1 MNQVYIY
8 FCASIKYNYV
18 LKMVAFNIWKRRNP
32 LIAATHSFLVK
43 VKFYHKM
50 LETNACV
57 FCDDNV
63 IIFIFLKKF
72 SYYNRI
78 MCYQVMPFDNIFQ
91 HYSANM
97 ILLVTALRW
106 EIHIILS
113 NYAAC
118 HRRPNFWCLYIPC
131 NINNQSTHFYLKLFK
146 IQSSHQSIDGLSAN
160 LNGITISVNRL
171 IIMPYMCNEILD
183 VMICRSREKTDS

>member
-1 MNQVYIY
+1 MC
-8 FCASIKYNYV
+8 FCA
-18 LKMVAFNIWKRRNP
+18 
-32 LIAATHSFLVK
+32 
-43 VKFYHKM
+43 
-50 LETNACV
+50 
-57 FCDDNV
+57 DNV
-63 IIFIFLKKF
+63 ILFIFLKKLP
-72 SYYNRI
+72 YYNRI
-78 MCYQVMPFDNIFQ
+78 SFDVQMGICYQVMPFDHIFQ
-91 HYSANM
+91 HYSVNI

-146 IQSSHQSIDGLSAN
+146 IQSSHQGIDGLSAN

>member
-18 LKMVAFNIWKRRNP
+18 LKMVAFNIGKRRNS
-32 LIAATHSFLVK
+32 LITATHSFLVK
-43 VKFYHKM
+43 VKPYHKM

-63 IIFIFLKKF
+63 ILIILLKKLPL
-72 SYYNRI
+72 Y
-78 MCYQVMPFDNIFQ
+78 DNICQ
-91 HYSANM
+91 HYIANL

-106 EIHIILS
+106 EIQIILS

-146 IQSSHQSIDGLSAN
+146 IQSSS
-160 LNGITISVNRL
+160 
-171 IIMPYMCNEILD
+171 
-183 VMICRSREKTDS
+183 